1 VESFRSIY
9 FKKVLLIWWRFKIK
23 ISISQSNYIPW
34 KGYFHLIAL
43 SDIHVVLDSVQYTKN
58 DWRNRNRLL
67 TPLGEPTWLTIP
79 VTTANRMSQ
88 KICDAELKDHF
99 WIKKHI
105 LTCQQ
110 FLSSRPFFDKYWE
123 AWQESF
129 AVCNNQTK
137 LAAVNE
143 VWRNQLLRQLN
154 IETPIISDSS
164 LEPLPDEKN
173 LRVLTI
179 CKMLS
184 ADEYIT
190 GPVADRYLDYELFS
204 SHGIKIKVMDYTQ
217 YPEYPQNGKF
227 ERHDVSVLDW
237 ITSVGVF
244 EQKQLLNIPP
254 TSSRQKIE

>member
-1 VESFRSIY
+1 M
-9 FKKVLLIWWRFKIK
+9 
-23 ISISQSNYIPW
+23 PW

-43 SDIHVVLDSVQYTKN
+43 SDIHVVLDSVQFTKN
-58 DWRNRNRLL
+58 DWRNRNRLIL
-67 TPLGEPTWLTIP
+67 RSGEPTWLTIP
-79 VTTANRMSQ
+79 VMTSGKMLQ
-88 KICDAELKDHF
+88 KIYDVEISDNR
-99 WIKKHI
+99 WIKKHQ
-105 LTCQQ
+105 LTCLQLLNQ
-110 FLSSRPFFDKYWE
+110 RPFFKNYWD

-154 IETPIISDSS
+154 IATLIIADSR
-164 LEPLPDEKN
+164 LEPLPDDKN

-179 CKMLS
+179 CKMLN

-190 GPVADRYLDYELFS
+190 GPVADQYLDYDLFS
-204 SHGIKIKVMDYTQ
+204 SQGIKIKVMDYSR

-237 ITSVGVF
+237 MSSVGACD
-244 EQKQLLNIPP
+244 QKQLLEIPP
-254 TSSRQKIE
+254 LSSRQKIE